1 MRKTILV
8 LASVALAMVV
18 LGGVAWAANIKC
30 PNGGTNQYHRLNCW
44 GTPQADTMHGT
55 PQADSIIGKEGAD
68 TIYGRGNPRK
78 PDALFGGAGMDKVY
92 GQRGRDEISGQ
103 LGSDRLYGGP
113 GSDTIG
119 SNGRSS
125 PNDTSD
131 DYLHGGA
138 GGDTLTSQGKSGVD
152 HLYGEDGNDF
162 ILVSQRQFPPPPV
175 VPVSKEIVD
184 CGPGTDTVLFDEGVD
199 VVDDTCEEQRPF

>member
-1 MRKTILV
+1 MRKTMLV
-8 LASVALAMVV
+8 VASVAAAMVV

-30 PNGGTNQYHRLNCW
+30 PTGDRIGHLRECM
-44 GTPQADTMHGT
+44 GTPKADTMNGT
-55 PQADSIIGKEGAD
+55 PYRDFIVGKEGAA
-68 TIYGRGNPRK
+68 TIYGYKARDR
-78 PDALFGGAGMDKVY
+78 LLGGDGLDKVY
-92 GQRGRDEISGQ
+92 GQRGRDEIVGQ
-103 LGSDRLYGGP
+103 LGSDRVYGGP

-119 SNGRSS
+119 TTGRSS

-138 GGDTLTSQGKSGVD
+138 GGDALVSQGKSGVD
-152 HLYGEDGNDF
+152 HLYGEDGDDF

-199 VVDDTCEEQRPF
+199 VVNANCEEQRPF